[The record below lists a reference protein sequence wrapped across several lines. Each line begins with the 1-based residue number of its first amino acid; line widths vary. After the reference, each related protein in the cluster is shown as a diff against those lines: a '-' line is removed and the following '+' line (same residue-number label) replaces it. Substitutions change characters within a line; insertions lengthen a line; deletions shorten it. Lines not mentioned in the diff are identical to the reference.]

1 MKVIRAARFAAAA
14 ALAAGLYSL
23 LAMRPIYLQSVQ
35 ELPQNQLAEENLLQ
49 WGLGGWLWLLA
60 ILAWMIFLAA
70 LMHSYSPVHRI
81 SSILQTGL
89 LAISATLLILGVL
102 VGMNRFELAQ
112 IGNGGNELTAS
123 LAMWRALFDQFA
135 LTILGAGLAMG
146 GGLTAWLCVDLVLLG
161 KLPRRWM
168 APGAVAGILALPSPL
183 LLPESR
189 PLLIALAAY
198 CIWCLVL
205 AIRTSLP
212 AAYPEY
218 S

>member
-1 MKVIRAARFAAAA
+1 MKVIRAARFAGAA
-14 ALAAGLYSL
+14 ALAAGLYTL
-23 LAMRPIYLQSVQ
+23 IAMRPIYLQSVQ
-35 ELPQNQLAEENLLQ
+35 ELPQNQLAEGGLLQ

-81 SSILQTGL
+81 SSITQTGL

-112 IGNGGNELTAS
+112 IGNGGSELTAT
-123 LAMWRALFDQFA
+123 LAVWRALFDQLA
-135 LTILGAGLAMG
+135 LTILEAGLAMG

-189 PLLIALAAY
+189 PLMIALAAY
-198 CIWCLVL
+198 CLWCLVL
-205 AIRTSLP
+205 AVRTSLP

>member
-14 ALAAGLYSL
+14 ALAAGLYTL
-23 LAMRPIYLQSVQ
+23 LAIRPIYLQSVQ

-89 LAISATLLILGVL
+89 LAISATLLILAVL

-189 PLLIALAAY
+189 PLMIALAAY

-212 AAYPEY
+212 AAYPDY

>member
-1 MKVIRAARFAAAA
+1 
-14 ALAAGLYSL
+14 
-23 LAMRPIYLQSVQ
+23 
-35 ELPQNQLAEENLLQ
+35 
-49 WGLGGWLWLLA
+49 
-60 ILAWMIFLAA
+60 
-70 LMHSYSPVHRI
+70 
-81 SSILQTGL
+81 
-89 LAISATLLILGVL
+89 
-102 VGMNRFELAQ
+102 MNRFELAQ

-189 PLLIALAAY
+189 PLMIALAAY
-198 CIWCLVL
+198 CLWCLVL

-212 AAYPEY
+212 AAYPDY

>member
-198 CIWCLVL
+198 CLWCLVL

>member
-189 PLLIALAAY
+189 LLLIALAVY

>member
-102 VGMNRFELAQ
+102 VGMNRFELSQ

-168 APGAVAGILALPSPL
+168 APGGVAGILALPSPL

-189 PLLIALAAY
+189 PLMIALAAY
-198 CIWCLVL
+198 CLWCLVL

-212 AAYPEY
+212 AAYPDY